1 MMFLSLK
8 HLFNRKKQSLLILL
22 GIVIGTAAYVTI
34 SGMMLGFQ
42 TKLMDQLVNNDAHI
56 RISAREELLTAED
69 MDSFN
74 EASHVFWSIPP
85 SGRKDS
91 AKIEYP
97 IGWFN
102 KLNADLDVIAFVP
115 QVNLN
120 VIYNRGRVTQSG
132 RLIGADPIKQERIS
146 NIEQYMLAGT
156 FKDIG
161 NSGNH
166 LVIGKKLLEKI
177 GARLSETVLISSGKG
192 APQPFKIVGIFETGS
207 RAIDEGTA
215 FSSLSDTQKLR
226 GTPSEI
232 TDIAVKILDPTK
244 AEEKA
249 LEWKNNS
256 GEKILPWQE
265 SSASILSVFKTQD
278 IVRNSMTIS
287 IIVVASFGI
296 YNILSILVTQK
307 RRDIA
312 ILRSMGFTPSDII
325 QLFFNQGLI
334 LGLLGG
340 LVGIILGFIICWFLS
355 KIEIDPGRI
364 GTSSGRMIISY
375 EYIIYIKAFF
385 IALTSALFSS
395 ILPAR
400 AAGKLEPMDIIRSG
414 GQ

>member
-8 HLFNRKKQSLLILL
+8 HLFSRKKQSLLILL
-22 GIVIGTAAYVTI
+22 GIIIGTAAYVAI

-56 RISAREELLTAED
+56 RISAREELLTATALN
-69 MDSFN
+69 SFN
-74 EASHVFWSIPP
+74 EAAHVFWAIPP

-102 KLNADLDVIAFVP
+102 KLDADPDVVAFAP

-120 VIYNRGRVTQSG
+120 VIFNRARVTQSG
-132 RLIGADPIKQERIS
+132 RLIGADPGKQEKIS
-146 NIEQYMLAGT
+146 NIEQYMIAGK

-166 LVIGKKLLEKI
+166 LVIGKQLLEKI
-177 GARLSETVLISSGKG
+177 GARLSETILISSGKG
-192 APQPFKIVGIFETGS
+192 APQPFKVVGIFETGS
-207 RAIDEGTA
+207 RNIDEGTA

-232 TDIAVKILDPTK
+232 TDIAVKILDPNR

-249 LEWKNNS
+249 MQWRNS
-256 GEKILPWQE
+256 TNEKVLAWQE
-265 SSASILSVFKTQD
+265 SFASILSVFKTQD

-287 IIVVASFGI
+287 IIIVASFGI

-307 RRDIA
+307 KRDIA

-325 QLFFNQGLI
+325 KLFFNQGLI
-334 LGLLGG
+334 LGVVGG
-340 LVGIILGFIICWFLS
+340 ISGLILGIFICWLMG
-355 KIEIDPGRI
+355 KIEIEPGRI
-364 GTSSGRMIISY
+364 GSSSGKMLISY
-375 EYIIYIKAFF
+375 DYLIYVKAFT
-385 IALTSALFSS
+385 IAICATLFSS

>member
-1 MMFLSLK
+1 MMFLSLR
-8 HLFNRKKQSLLILL
+8 HLFTRKKQSLLILL

-56 RISAREELLTAED
+56 RISAREELLTAETL
-69 MDSFN
+69 DSFN
-74 EASHVFWSIPP
+74 ESEHVFWTIPP

-102 KLNADLDVIAFVP
+102 KLNSDPDVVAFVP

-120 VIYNRGRVTQSG
+120 VIFNRARVSQSG
-132 RLIGADPIKQERIS
+132 RLIGADPVKQERIS
-146 NIEQYMLAGT
+146 NIEQYMLVGK

-161 NSGNH
+161 SSGNH
-166 LVIGKKLLEKI
+166 LVIGKKLLEKL
-177 GARLSETVLISSGKG
+177 GARLSETILISSGKG
-192 APQPFKIVGIFETGS
+192 APQPFKVVGIFETGS

-215 FSSLSDTQKLR
+215 FSSLTDTQKLR

-232 TDIAVKILDPTK
+232 TDIAIKIFDPDL
-244 AEEKA
+244 AEEKVQS
-249 LEWKNNS
+249 WKSFSN
-256 GEKILPWQE
+256 EKVLAWQE

-307 RRDIA
+307 RRDVA

-325 QLFFNQGLI
+325 QLFFNQGL
-334 LGLLGG
+334 LLG
-340 LVGIILGFIICWFLS
+340 LVGGSIGLVLGFIICWLMGQ
-355 KIEIDPGRI
+355 IEIDPGRI

-375 EYIIYIKAFF
+375 DYLIYVKAFV
-385 IALTSALFSS
+385 IALGSAVLSS
-395 ILPAR
+395 IFPAR
-400 AAGKLEPMDIIRSG
+400 SAGKLEPMDIIRSG

>member
-8 HLFNRKKQSLLILL
+8 HLFSRKKQSSLILL
-22 GIVIGTAAYVTI
+22 GIVIGTAAYVAI

-56 RISAREELLTAED
+56 RISAREELLTAKALG
-69 MDSFN
+69 SFN
-74 EASHVFWSIPP
+74 EAAHIFWTIPP

-91 AKIEYP
+91 VKIEYP

-102 KLNADLDVIAFVP
+102 KLDADTDVLSFVP

-120 VIYNRGRVTQSG
+120 VIFNRARVTQSG
-132 RLIGADPIKQERIS
+132 RLIGADPEKQERIS
-146 NIEQYMLAGT
+146 NIEQYMIAGK

-166 LVIGKKLLEKI
+166 LVIGKKLLEKL
-177 GARLSETVLISSGKG
+177 GARLSETILISSGKG
-192 APQPFKIVGIFETGS
+192 VPQPFKVVGIFETGS
-207 RAIDEGTA
+207 RNIDEGTA
-215 FSSLSDTQKLR
+215 FSSLSDAQKLR

-232 TDIAVKILDPTK
+232 TDIAVKIVDPNK

-249 LEWKNNS
+249 LHWKISTN
-256 GEKILPWQE
+256 EKVLSWQE

-307 RRDIA
+307 RRDVA

-334 LGLLGG
+334 LGIVGG
-340 LVGIILGFIICWFLS
+340 ITGLILGAIICWS
-355 KIEIDPGRI
+355 MGQIEIEPGRM
-364 GTSSGRMIISY
+364 GSSSGKMIISY
-375 EYIIYIKAFF
+375 DYLIYVKAFS
-385 IALTSALFSS
+385 IAIAATIFSS

>member
-8 HLFNRKKQSLLILL
+8 HLFARKKQSLLILF

-56 RISAREELLTAED
+56 RISAREELLTAKALN
-69 MDSFN
+69 SYS
-74 EASHVFWSIPP
+74 EAAHVFWTIPP

-91 AKIEYP
+91 AKIEFP

-102 KLNADLDVIAFVP
+102 KLNADPEVLAFVP

-120 VIYNRGRVTQSG
+120 VIFNRAKVTQSG
-132 RLIGADPIKQERIS
+132 RLIGAEPTKQEKMS
-146 NIEQYMLAGT
+146 NIEQYMIAGK

-166 LVIGKKLLEKI
+166 LVIGKLLLEKL
-177 GARLSETVLISSGKG
+177 GARLSETILISSGKG
-192 APQPFKIVGIFETGS
+192 PPQPFKVVGIFETGS
-207 RAIDEGTA
+207 RNIDEGTA
-215 FSSLSDTQKLR
+215 FSSLTDTQKLR
-226 GTPSEI
+226 GAPSEI
-232 TDIAVKILDPTK
+232 TDIAVKILDPSQ
-244 AEEKA
+244 AREKA
-249 LEWKNNS
+249 LSWKNNS
-256 GEKILPWQE
+256 NEKILSWQE

-287 IIVVASFGI
+287 IIIVASFGI
-296 YNILSILVTQK
+296 YNILSILITQK
-307 RRDIA
+307 KRDIA
-312 ILRSMGFTPSDII
+312 ILRSMGFTPSDVV

-334 LGLLGG
+334 LGIVGGIVGLGLG
-340 LVGIILGFIICWFLS
+340 LIICWLMG
-355 KIEIDPGRI
+355 KIDIDPGRI
-364 GTSSGRMIISY
+364 GTSAGKMIVSY
-375 EYIIYIKAFF
+375 DYFIYIKALA
-385 IALTSALFSS
+385 IAIMASLLSS